1 MKRNR
6 KILVVDDQQD
16 LREQLAKLLRKAGQ
30 KDETHSLIEQMRAR
44 LLGNKEAT
52 EEVPESDQESSD
64 DVSPYIVEI
73 AAQGEEAWNMV
84 KEANKNDDSYAVMFL
99 DMRMPPGWDGLETA
113 TKIREIDKN
122 IEIVIMTAYADH
134 DQAQIAE
141 QVGMP
146 EKLLYIKK
154 PFQAEEIYQLALSL
168 TSKYT
173 LERADK
179 EKKRWLESLL
189 RGMSRLKSSKI
200 GDIAVYG
207 TVLNAIINFT
217 QAKSGFI
224 AEYANKADSHWINC
238 TTVETEE
245 KEALKYLEEQAAR
258 LEESRTTQN
267 IEGKYILPLRKGEFF
282 AVAVID
288 NVTTSTDPEWYKL
301 LSLLMM
307 TCSEV
312 LNNAYAAR
320 EHLGGQRD
328 DTTKQTFE
336 DIKLSLE
343 AIKKNAESLKQ
354 DDSDAKDIAD
364 KIITGINDALKK
376 LIS

>member
-30 KDETHSLIEQMRAR
+30 KDETHSLVEQMRAR
-44 LLGNKEAT
+44 LLGNKEAV
-52 EEVPESDQESSD
+52 EEVEPDESDETA
-64 DVSPYIVEI
+64 PYIVDI
-73 AAQGEEAWNMV
+73 AGQGEDAWNMV
-84 KEANKNDDSYAVMFL
+84 KEANQNDDSYAVMFL

-179 EKKRWLESLL
+179 EKKVWLEALL
-189 RGMSRLKSSKI
+189 RGMSRLKSSDI
-200 GDIAVYG
+200 GSVTVYG

-217 QAKSGFI
+217 QAKSGFL
-224 AEYANKADSHWINC
+224 AEYSGVEGSPWQNC
-238 TTVETEE
+238 TTVETSE
-245 KEALKYLEEQAAR
+245 KDAMKYFKEHAKR

-267 IEGKYILPLRKGEFF
+267 IDGKYILPLRKENFF

-301 LSLLMM
+301 LSLLVM

-312 LNNAYAAR
+312 LNNAFVAR
-320 EHLGGQRD
+320 QETGGKSSKD
-328 DTTKQTFE
+328 A
-336 DIKLSLE
+336 ISALE
-343 AIKKNAESLKQ
+343 AVKKDIESLKA
-354 DDSDAKDIAD
+354 DNADVKELAD
-364 KIITGINDALKK
+364 KILSGINDALKK
-376 LIS
+376 L

>member
-30 KDETHSLIEQMRAR
+30 KDETHSLVEQMRAR
-44 LLGNKEAT
+44 LLGNKEAV
-52 EEVPESDQESSD
+52 EEEAKEDETD
-64 DVSPYIVEI
+64 ETAPYIVDI
-73 AAQGEEAWNMV
+73 AGQGEEAWNMV
-84 KEANKNDDSYAVMFL
+84 KEANKNDEPYAVMFL

-134 DQAQIAE
+134 DQAQIAD

-179 EKKRWLESLL
+179 EKKIWLESLL
-189 RGMSRLKSSKI
+189 RGMSRLKSSTV
-200 GDIAVYG
+200 GDVAVYG

-224 AEYANKADSHWINC
+224 AEFTDKKDDRWTHC
-238 TTVETEE
+238 TTVETNE
-245 KEALKYLEEQAAR
+245 KDALKYFTEHTDR

-267 IEGKYILPLRKGEFF
+267 IDGKYILPLRKENFF
-282 AVAVID
+282 AIAIID

-301 LSLLMM
+301 LSLLVM

-312 LNNAYAAR
+312 LNNAFVAR
-320 EHLGGQRD
+320 KHIDAQNGNS
-328 DTTKQTFE
+328 TKE
-336 DIKLSLE
+336 VKSDLE
-343 AIKKNAESLKQ
+343 TVKKDAESLKE
-354 DDSDAKDIAD
+354 DDADAKKLAE
-364 KIITGINDALKK
+364 KIITGIDDAIKK
-376 LIS
+376 L

>member
-16 LREQLAKLLRKAGQ
+16 LREQLAKLLKKAGQ
-30 KDETHSLIEQMRAR
+30 KDETHSLVEQMRAR
-44 LLGNKEAT
+44 LLGNKEVV
-52 EEVPESDQESSD
+52 EEEDAETSD
-64 DVSPYIVEI
+64 DIAPYIVEI
-73 AAQGEEAWNMV
+73 AGQGEEAWNMV
-84 KEANKNDDSYAVMFL
+84 KEANQNDDPYAVMFL

-179 EKKRWLESLL
+179 EKKQWLESLL
-189 RGMSRLKSSKI
+189 RGMSRLKSSSI

-217 QAKSGFI
+217 KAKSGFI
-224 AEYANKADSHWINC
+224 AEYTDKDTNWVNC
-238 TTVETEE
+238 TTVEVAE
-245 KEALKYLEEQAAR
+245 KDALQYLKEHKSR

-267 IEGKYILPLRKGEFF
+267 IDGKYILPLRKENFF

-288 NVTTSTDPEWYKL
+288 NVITSTDPEWYKL
-301 LSLLMM
+301 LSLLVM

-312 LNNAYAAR
+312 LNNAFAAR
-320 EHLGGQRD
+320 QHINENQD
-328 DTTKQTFE
+328 EATKKAFE
-336 DIKLSLE
+336 DIKTSLE
-343 AIKKNAESLKQ
+343 TIRKDAE
-354 DDSDAKDIAD
+354 
-364 KIITGINDALKK
+364 ALKK
-376 LIS
+376 DDPETIALAEKIISGIDDAVKKLR

>member
-30 KDETHSLIEQMRAR
+30 KDETYSLVEQMRER
-44 LLGNKEAT
+44 LLGNKEVT
-52 EEVPESDQESSD
+52 VDEEDKEIAD
-64 DVSPYIVEI
+64 DVAPYIVDI
-73 AAQGEEAWNMV
+73 AGQGEEAWNMV
-84 KEANKNDDSYAVMFL
+84 KEVNQNNDSYAVMFL

-113 TKIREIDKN
+113 KKIREIDKN

-173 LERADK
+173 LEFADK
-179 EKKRWLESLL
+179 EKKQWLESLL
-189 RGMSRLKSSKI
+189 RGISRLKSSNI
-200 GDIAVYG
+200 GDNTVYK

-217 QAKSGFI
+217 NAKSGFI
-224 AEYANKADSHWINC
+224 AEYSEKTELRWINC
-238 TTVETEE
+238 TTVETAE
-245 KEALKYLEEQAAR
+245 KDALQYLTKETSR

-267 IEGKYILPLRKGEFF
+267 VDGKYILPLRKGTFF

-301 LSLLMM
+301 LSLLLM

-312 LNNAYAAR
+312 LNNSFTADKHI
-320 EHLGGQRD
+320 EI
-328 DTTKQTFE
+328 KQNE
-336 DIKLSLE
+336 AIKQILEGVRSSLE
-343 AIKKNAESLKQ
+343 AVKKNAESIKQ
-354 DDSDAKDIAD
+354 DDADTKKLAD
-364 KIITGINDALKK
+364 KIITDINNALKT
-376 LIS
+376 LSA

>member
-30 KDETHSLIEQMRAR
+30 KDETHSLVEQMRAR
-44 LLGNKEAT
+44 LLGNKDAEKEVEA
-52 EEVPESDQESSD
+52 ENPD
-64 DVSPYIVEI
+64 DDLAPYIVET
-73 AAQGEEAWNMV
+73 AAQGEDAWKMI
-84 KEANKNDDSYAVMFL
+84 KEANESDDPYAVMFL

-113 TKIREIDKN
+113 TKVREADKN

-173 LERADK
+173 LERIDK
-179 EKKRWLESLL
+179 ERKQWLESLL
-189 RGMSRLKSSKI
+189 RGMSKLKSSNVADASIYK
-200 GDIAVYG
+200 
-207 TVLNAIINFT
+207 TVLQAMLNFT
-217 QAKSGFI
+217 KGESGSI
-224 AEYANKADSHWINC
+224 AEFKEDASEKWVNI
-238 TTVETEE
+238 TTIDTNEE
-245 KEALKYLEEQAAR
+245 AAKEYLKENIATLK
-258 LEESRTTQN
+258 ESRTTQN
-267 IEGKYILPLRKGEFF
+267 INGKYILPLRKEDFF

-301 LSLLMM
+301 LSLLVM
-307 TCSEV
+307 TCSEILKNSFGV
-312 LNNAYAAR
+312 RSQGDTSAVNENSATSIKEALN
-320 EHLGGQRD
+320 
-328 DTTKQTFE
+328 T
-336 DIKLSLE
+336 
-343 AIKKNAESLKQ
+343 IKKEAESLTEDKA
-354 DDSDAKDIAD
+354 DVKDISKNILSAVE
-364 KIITGINDALKK
+364 KAVNK
-376 LIS
+376 L

>member
-30 KDETHSLIEQMRAR
+30 KDETHSLVEQMRAR
-44 LLGNKEAT
+44 LLGNKEAVEEEDT
-52 EEVPESDQESSD
+52 ENAD
-64 DVSPYIVEI
+64 DVSPYIVET
-73 AAQGEEAWNMV
+73 AAQGEEAWNMI
-84 KEANKNDDSYAVMFL
+84 KEANQNEDPFAVMFL

-122 IEIVIMTAYADH
+122 LEIVIMTAYADH
-134 DQAQIAE
+134 DQAQIAD

-179 EKKRWLESLL
+179 EKKQWLESLL
-189 RGMSRLKSSKI
+189 RGMSRLKSSNV
-200 GDIAVYG
+200 GDVAVYS

-217 QAKSGFI
+217 KAKSGFI
-224 AEYANKADSHWINC
+224 AEFSGKDSNWINC
-238 TTVETEE
+238 TAVETNE
-245 KEALKYLEEQAAR
+245 KDALQYLKQHTSR
-258 LEESRTTQN
+258 LEESRTTQS
-267 IEGKYILPLRKGEFF
+267 IDGKYILPLRKDKFF

-301 LSLLMM
+301 LSLLVM

-312 LNNAYAAR
+312 LNNAFVAR
-320 EHLGGQRD
+320 NHINENQDETAKKAFAG
-328 DTTKQTFE
+328 
-336 DIKLSLE
+336 IKSSLE
-343 AIKKNAESLKQ
+343 AVKKDAEELKQ
-354 DDSDAKDIAD
+354 DKADTKKLAD
-364 KIITGINDALKK
+364 KIISGIDDALKK
-376 LIS
+376 LN

>member
-16 LREQLAKLLRKAGQ
+16 LREQLAKLLRRAGQ
-30 KDETHSLIEQMRAR
+30 KDETHSLVEQMRAR
-44 LLGNKEAT
+44 LLGNKEAD
-52 EEVPESDQESSD
+52 EEVETDAED
-64 DVSPYIVEI
+64 DVAPYVVET
-73 AAQGEEAWNMV
+73 AGQGEEAYNMI
-84 KEANKNDDSYAVMFL
+84 KEANKNDDPYAVMFL

-113 TKIREIDKN
+113 TKVREADKN

-173 LERADK
+173 LERTEK
-179 EKKRWLESLL
+179 ERKQWLEALL
-189 RGMSRLKSSKI
+189 RGMSRLKSTNVADVAIYK
-200 GDIAVYG
+200 
-207 TVLNAIINFT
+207 TVLQAMLNFT
-217 QAKSGFI
+217 KGKSGFI
-224 AEYANKADSHWINC
+224 AEYAEDKWVNC
-238 TTVETEE
+238 TAIETDEL
-245 KEALKYLEEQAAR
+245 EAKKYLKDH
-258 LEESRTTQN
+258 LDTLKESRTTQN
-267 IEGKYILPLRKGEFF
+267 INGKYILPLRKEDFF

-301 LSLLMM
+301 LSLLVM

-312 LNNAYAAR
+312 LNNAFGAKKEEAPKS
-320 EHLGGQRD
+320 GD
-328 DTTKQTFE
+328 D
-336 DIKLSLE
+336 
-343 AIKKNAESLKQ
+343 KNLKQ
-354 DDSDAKDIAD
+354 DLEKIKKEAETLKKDKADVKAISKNILETAD
-364 KIITGINDALKK
+364 KALKK
-376 LIS
+376 L